1 MQESDMTQEDTLR
14 TQTGEGC
21 VSLCRLTACPADL
34 CDEIHRVCLE
44 APGYFLSVEGQ
55 LPTPESIQEWFNEE
69 ELPLGCTTEH
79 HFVYGIALDARMVG
93 VAHVLAACRDPEQ
106 ATIGLLLLSEQQQG
120 KGIGRTVFE
129 LLQAQMLGWGM
140 KSCLIGVVASNESA
154 VAFWKSMGFAELS
167 EMAPMA
173 GMLDRTIVMEK
184 KLG

>member
-1 MQESDMTQEDTLR
+1 MTQEDTLR
-14 TQTGEGC
+14 TPTGEGC

-34 CDEIHRVCLE
+34 CEEIHRVCLE
-44 APGYFLSVEGQ
+44 APSYFLSVEGQ

-79 HFVYGIALDARMVG
+79 HFVYGIALDAQMVG

-106 ATIGLLLLSEQQQG
+106 ATIGLLLLSEKQQG

-129 LLQAQMLGWGM
+129 LLEAQMLGWGM
-140 KSCLIGVVASNESA
+140 RSCLIGVVASNESA
-154 VAFWKSMGFAELS
+154 VAFWKSMGFAEVS